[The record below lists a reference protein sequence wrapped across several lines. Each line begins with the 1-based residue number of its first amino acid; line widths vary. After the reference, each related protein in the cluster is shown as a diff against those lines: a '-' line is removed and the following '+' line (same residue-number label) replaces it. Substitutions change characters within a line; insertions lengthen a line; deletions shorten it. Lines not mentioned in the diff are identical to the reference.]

1 MGTVNNRNSLSVNMN
16 VKITPSTIC
25 GEITAPPSKSYAH
38 RLLIASFLSGA
49 RVCVKNAGGS
59 DDVLATVGAL
69 RSLGAEISID
79 ESITVERSG
88 FANNAT
94 VDCKE
99 SGSTL
104 RFLLPIAAALGTNAT
119 FTGQGRLLSR
129 PISGLVD
136 ALNANGA
143 KIDGLTVNGKLRSG
157 EFKVPANVSSQYIT
171 GLLFALP
178 ILSGDSLIIFDGAP
192 VSTGYLDITSD
203 VLRMFGIK
211 VQKTDFGY
219 SVKGNQKYISPRD
232 VTVEGDYSGAAF
244 MLALGAICGG
254 VKVKGLNALS
264 LQGDAAIVDVIK
276 KFGGVVRVQGDCV
289 SVDKG
294 ELRAVEID
302 CENIPDL
309 VQIISVVAA
318 FAKGATVLKNVSRLR
333 LKESDRIAAII
344 SQLSTAGIRCDYDC
358 DSLFIHGGLPKCGAF
373 SGGGDHRTVMSAS
386 VLALGAKGESEVIGC
401 EPVNKSYTEF
411 FNDIIKLG
419 GKIDVC
425 V

>member
-1 MGTVNNRNSLSVNMN
+1 MN
-16 VKITPSTIC
+16 VKITPSKIF

-38 RLLIASFLSGA
+38 RLLIAAYLSGE
-49 RVCVKNAGGS
+49 RVRVKNAGNS
-59 DDVLATVGAL
+59 DDVSATANAL
-69 RSLGAEISID
+69 KSLGANICID
-79 ESITVERSG
+79 EAITIER
-88 FANNAT
+88 AEIPDKAT

-104 RFLLPIAAALGTNAT
+104 RFLLPVAAALGIHSA

-129 PISGLVD
+129 PISGLTG
-136 ALNANGA
+136 ALNERGA
-143 KIDGLTVNGKLRSG
+143 KIDGLTVNGKLHHG
-157 EFKVPANVSSQYIT
+157 EFIVPANVSSQYIT

-178 ILSGDSLIIFDGAP
+178 LLSGDSSVIFDGAP
-192 VSTGYLDITSD
+192 VSTGYIDITLD
-203 VLRMFGIK
+203 VLNKFGIQ
-211 VQKTDFGY
+211 VEKTACGY
-219 SVKGNQKYISPRD
+219 NVKGNQKYKAPRD

-254 VKVKGLNALS
+254 VTVKGLNATS
-264 LQGDAAIVDVIK
+264 LQGDAEIINVLK
-276 KFGGVVRVQGDCV
+276 NFGAKVTVQGDAV
-289 SVDKG
+289 SVENG
-294 ELRAVEID
+294 ELNAINID

-318 FAKGATVLKNVSRLR
+318 FGKGVTVLKNVSRLK
-333 LKESDRIAAII
+333 LKESDRIAAIT
-344 SQLSTAGIRCDYDC
+344 SQLNAAGIRCDYEC
-358 DSLFIHGGLPKCGAF
+358 DSLFIHGGLPHGGIF

-386 VLALGAKGESEVIGC
+386 VLALGAKGESEVVGC

-419 GKIDVC
+419 GKVDVN